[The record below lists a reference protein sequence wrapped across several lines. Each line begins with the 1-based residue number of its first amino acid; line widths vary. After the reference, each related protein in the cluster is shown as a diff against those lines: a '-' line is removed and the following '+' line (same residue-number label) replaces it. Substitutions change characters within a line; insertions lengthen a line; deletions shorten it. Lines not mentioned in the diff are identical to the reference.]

1 MAAFEK
7 QLIDNFMQ
15 SGKVVSVF
23 CPTSKYHDLTLRTIK
38 TLLEQ
43 GGGIYVTATRPASVI
58 LKELN
63 EAKVN
68 YDDLFLVDCISYT
81 VGGEAVHPRTVFLES
96 PTMLESILLNVDLLM
111 RRVHQHEHRF
121 VFFDSINSLTI
132 YADMRM
138 LQEFVHI
145 FASTLQLKGIYPVL
159 FTVEEQT
166 PQEIE
171 NILKLISDETMDKK
185 IWGQEGS

>member
-1 MAAFEK
+1 MVAFEER
-7 QLIDNFMQ
+7 LIDNFVQ
-15 SGKVVSVF
+15 SGKVVSIF
-23 CPTSKYHDLTLRTIK
+23 APTSMYHNLTLRTIK
-38 TLLEQ
+38 ALLNQ

-58 LKELN
+58 LKQLN

-132 YADMRM
+132 YADLRM

-166 PQEIE
+166 PKEIE
-171 NILKLISDETMDKK
+171 NILRLISDDTLDKETWAK
-185 IWGQEGS
+185 EGN

>member
-1 MAAFEK
+1 M
-7 QLIDNFMQ
+7 IDNFVQ
-15 SGKVVSVF
+15 SGKVVSIF
-23 CPTSKYHDLTLRTIK
+23 APTSMYHNLTLRTIK
-38 TLLEQ
+38 ALLNQ

-58 LKELN
+58 LKQLN

-132 YADMRM
+132 YADLRM

-166 PQEIE
+166 PKEIE
-171 NILKLISDETMDKK
+171 NILRLISDDTLDKETWAK
-185 IWGQEGS
+185 EGN

>member
-7 QLIDNFMQ
+7 KLIDNFLQ
-15 SGKVVSVF
+15 TGKVVSVF
-23 CPTSKYHDLTLRTIK
+23 SPTSMYHALTLRTIK
-38 TLLEQ
+38 ALLET

-58 LKELN
+58 IKELN
-63 EAKVN
+63 QAKVD

-96 PTMLESILLNVDLLM
+96 PTMLESVLLNVDLLM

-132 YADMRM
+132 YADLRM

-166 PQEIE
+166 PKEIE
-171 NILKLISDETMDKK
+171 NILRLISDETM
-185 IWGQEGS
+185 GQETWGEEES

>member
-1 MAAFEK
+1 MVAFEER
-7 QLIDNFMQ
+7 LIDNFVQ
-15 SGKVVSVF
+15 SGKVVSIF
-23 CPTSKYHDLTLRTIK
+23 APTSMYHNLTLRTIK
-38 TLLEQ
+38 ALLNQ

-58 LKELN
+58 LKQLN

-121 VFFDSINSLTI
+121 DFFDSINSLTI
-132 YADMRM
+132 YADLRM

-166 PQEIE
+166 PKEIE
-171 NILKLISDETMDKK
+171 NILRLISDDTLDKETWAK
-185 IWGQEGS
+185 EGN